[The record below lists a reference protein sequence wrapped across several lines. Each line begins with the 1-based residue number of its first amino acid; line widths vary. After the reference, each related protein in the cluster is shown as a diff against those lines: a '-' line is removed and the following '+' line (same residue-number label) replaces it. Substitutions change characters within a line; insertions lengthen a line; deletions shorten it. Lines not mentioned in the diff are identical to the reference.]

1 MNALTL
7 LTMPSPTETI
17 AKLGPLRFETGVRRR
32 NAVTVFYAAFVSVP
46 MAIYLAF
53 VQPYILNE
61 VLHIPIERQ
70 GAFTGLLQ
78 SLAEIV
84 TIFTFP
90 IAGALS
96 DRLGRRVIYTFGFLV
111 MALGYLLY
119 PLAGS
124 EGQLVLF
131 RMVFAI
137 GSGISLTMLVAIIT
151 DYISEASRGKWVA
164 WTNVCQS
171 IGITAMALL
180 LVPSPKGWLSLGFS
194 SLEAARYAYWTG
206 ALICLGSAA
215 IFWLGLRRDRSERA
229 VRSNDIIG
237 NLQKG
242 VSLALVNPRIAI
254 VYASAFVGRGDLVVI
269 GTFLSLWVV
278 KIGTEHDLS
287 TAAGLARAAVLF
299 GGATL
304 AGILWAPI
312 MGWIIDRV
320 ARLTAFCI
328 AYALAALSYFS
339 LSQIGDPFSNLA
351 IPAVILIGISETSVI
366 VANVSFLGQEAPK
379 EIRGAVIGVN
389 NLVGSLGVIFAGY
402 VGGQLFD
409 LWMPTGPFAMMAI
422 LNILLFLAAF
432 MVRQRMPETN
442 AV

>member
-1 MNALTL
+1 MN
-7 LTMPSPTETI
+7 
-17 AKLGPLRFETGVRRR
+17 
-32 NAVTVFYAAFVSVP
+32 
-46 MAIYLAF
+46 
-53 VQPYILNE
+53 
-61 VLHIPIERQ
+61 
-70 GAFTGLLQ
+70 
-78 SLAEIV
+78 
-84 TIFTFP
+84 
-90 IAGALS
+90 
-96 DRLGRRVIYTFGFLV
+96 
-111 MALGYLLY
+111 
-119 PLAGS
+119 
-124 EGQLVLF
+124 
-131 RMVFAI
+131 
-137 GSGISLTMLVAIIT
+137 
-151 DYISEASRGKWVA
+151 
-164 WTNVCQS
+164 
-171 IGITAMALL
+171 
-180 LVPSPKGWLSLGFS
+180 
-194 SLEAARYAYWTG
+194 
-206 ALICLGSAA
+206 
-215 IFWLGLRRDRSERA
+215 
-229 VRSNDIIG
+229 
-237 NLQKG
+237 
-242 VSLALVNPRIAI
+242 LALVNPRIAI

-299 GGATL
+299 GAATL
-304 AGILWAPI
+304 AGIFWAPI

-328 AYALAALSYFS
+328 AYALAALSYFL

-366 VANVSFLGQEAPK
+366 VANISFLGQEAPK

-432 MVRQRMPETN
+432 MVRRRMPETN